1 MQMANT
7 DVKTLVQAEAI
18 NTLGKLTDPELKSI
32 FEKGLKS
39 KSYSVLGKALVSMYY
54 IDKQVAIAK
63 SKELPDEIRK
73 ILAAPL
79 TRIFIE
85 EKDEEELPFIAQN
98 VLSGMYLTGDDKTK
112 AIYQKA
118 FQQIS
123 ESNNEKA
130 IKNLVEDMI
139 VKGNQ
144 YKSFNFD
151 KVMINQMRRMIQTQK
166 KQNKSNKKLN
176 IKIIKTAMAELI

>member
-1 MQMANT
+1 M
-7 DVKTLVQAEAI
+7 VKSAAI
-18 NTLGKLTDPELKSI
+18 ETLGKLLDPELKSI
-32 FEKGLKS
+32 FIKNLESKSFAVIGKSLVALYYVDPQMAVEKS
-39 KSYSVLGKALVSMYY
+39 KS
-54 IDKQVAIAK
+54 
-63 SKELPDEIRK
+63 LPNEIRK
-73 ILAAPL
+73 ILATPL

-98 VLSGMYLTGDDKTK
+98 VLSGMYLSGDDKTK

-123 ESNNEKA
+123 ESNNEEA

-139 VKGNQ
+139 VKGIQ

-151 KVMINQMRRMIQTQK
+151 KVMINQMRRMIQIQK
-166 KQNKSNKKLN
+166 KQNKSNKKVN
-176 IKIIKTAMAELI
+176 IQIIKTAMAALI